1 MFSTVQHKETTS
13 HEIFLT
19 HFKKN
24 KAEIVNAITKPFP
37 FFESLRDHSLITE
50 ELYNDSQ
57 EACKD
62 LVPVGR
68 VVYHILCHLE
78 KMFDW
83 SLLQALFSRVHL
95 KEYPDL
101 IQVHRSFKNV
111 IQDKHF
117 SWESDREETHEMS
130 STQPSCERGAELY
143 THESLAQSCAV
154 GLMDMQKTISSC
166 PPEMNEGGQQAR
178 PARDQVPEII
188 GVLFLCAVI
197 SSESNGQEVPPEAQ
211 KSAPRC
217 GPGEECED
225 GQPQPA
231 EHLASEFRAPV
242 S

>member
-130 STQPSCERGAELY
+130 STQPSCER
-143 THESLAQSCAV
+143 
-154 GLMDMQKTISSC
+154 
-166 PPEMNEGGQQAR
+166 
-178 PARDQVPEII
+178 
-188 GVLFLCAVI
+188 VI

>member
-13 HEIFLT
+13 HEILLT

-24 KAEIVNAITKPFP
+24 KVEIANAITKPFP

-62 LVPVGR
+62 LVPVRR

-78 KMFDW
+78 KMFDQ
-83 SLLQALFSRVHL
+83 SLLQVLFSRVHL

-101 IQVHRSFKNV
+101 IQVHRSFKN
-111 IQDKHF
+111 
-117 SWESDREETHEMS
+117 
-130 STQPSCERGAELY
+130 GAELS
-143 THESLAQSCAV
+143 THENLVQSCAV
-154 GLMDMQKTISSC
+154 GLMDMQKTISSF

-178 PARDQVPEII
+178 PARDQAPEII
-188 GVLFLCAVI
+188 GVLFLFAVI

-225 GQPQPA
+225 GQSQPA
-231 EHLASEFRAPV
+231 EHLASEFRTPV